1 LNSEGIGRIL
11 KGYSSFYYVSDGRD
25 LWECRLRGRFR
36 KEQQTVLAGDKVRF
50 TVLDAE
56 KRKGVVEEILPRSNA
71 LIRPAVANVDQ
82 ALIVLAPAD
91 PAPDLWLLDRLL
103 IMIRCEKIEPILCWN
118 KEDLAAP
125 ADVELLKRIYD
136 SAGILQVQTCALTG
150 QGVPELIRLLKDRTT
165 VLAGPSGVGKSSLL
179 NQIEPG
185 LTLKTGETSQKLGRG
200 RHTTRHVEWLPLA
213 FGGWVADT
221 PGFSQIYLP
230 EKVNRENLKAFYP
243 DFERAL
249 FDCQFSSCSH
259 VKEVQCGVKAAVEA
273 GLIDGGRYQRYVS
286 FMEELTQRDKRY

>member
-1 LNSEGIGRIL
+1 MNSEGNGRIL
-11 KGYSSFYYVSDGRD
+11 KGYGSFYYVSDGSI

-36 KEQQTVLAGDKVRF
+36 KEKQTVLAGDKVRF
-50 TVLDAE
+50 GILDAE
-56 KRKGVVEEILPRSNA
+56 KHKGVVDEILPRTNA

-91 PAPDLWLLDRLL
+91 PEPDLWLLDRLL
-103 IMIRCEKIEPILCWN
+103 IMIKNENIQPLLCWN

-125 ADVELLKRIYD
+125 AEVASLKKAYE
-136 SAGILQVQTCALTG
+136 SAGIIQVQTNALTG
-150 QGVPELIRLLKDRTT
+150 QGVAELRALLKDRTT

-200 RHTTRHVEWLPLA
+200 KHTTRHVEWLPLSS
-213 FGGWVADT
+213 GGWVADT

-230 EKVNRENLKAFYP
+230 ENVNRDKLRAFYP
-243 DFERAL
+243 EFDQAQH
-249 FDCQFSSCSH
+249 DCQFSSCSH
-259 VKEVQCGVKAAVEA
+259 IKELRCGVKTAVEA
-273 GLIDGGRYQRYVS
+273 GLIDEGRYQRYIT
-286 FMEELTQRDKRY
+286 FMDELSQRDKRY